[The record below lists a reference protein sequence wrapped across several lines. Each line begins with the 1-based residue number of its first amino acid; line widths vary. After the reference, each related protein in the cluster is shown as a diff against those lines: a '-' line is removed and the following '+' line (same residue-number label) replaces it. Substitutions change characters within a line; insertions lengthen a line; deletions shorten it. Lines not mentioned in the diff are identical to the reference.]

1 MERNT
6 ERLKTETQTL
16 VVEVLGVKVSLVASF
31 AIVVLA
37 GCGNGVATQSP
48 SAVTNMSAHG
58 TPSRSWMDP
67 TAKAENLV
75 YLSTFPFQGRPDIE
89 VFSWGKRELVGTL
102 TGFVAPQY
110 LCSDKAG
117 DVFIPDGGTSQIF
130 EYAHGGTSPIA
141 TLHDTGHTP
150 RACSADGV
158 TGDLAVVDSGAGT
171 GDVAIYRNASGNP
184 TRHINTHFT
193 TYEFCG
199 YDDAGNLFVDG
210 TNHLEHFLFAEIP
223 KGSRFLTVIDLG
235 GHVLKPSAVQWDG
248 KYMAVGD
255 EVGNMVYEFTIAGS
269 TGTLQGRTDLERGEG
284 PIRQFWIPKFGNGK
298 VNPQGTHIVA
308 TQYHFSRFDAGDFGF
323 WDYPAGGGPRHLIVG
338 PDHPDGVTV
347 SIATK

>member
-1 MERNT
+1 M
-6 ERLKTETQTL
+6 
-16 VVEVLGVKVSLVASF
+16 
-31 AIVVLA
+31 
-37 GCGNGVATQSP
+37 
-48 SAVTNMSAHG
+48 
-58 TPSRSWMDP
+58 
-67 TAKAENLV
+67 
-75 YLSTFPFQGRPDIE
+75 YLSTFPFQGRPDI
-89 VFSWGKRELVGTL
+89 GGLLLGRRRELVGTL
-102 TGFVAPQY
+102 DGVRRPAILVLRQN
-110 LCSDKAG
+110 AE

-150 RACSADGV
+150 RACSVDGV
-158 TGDLAVVDSGAGT
+158 TGDLAVVDSGSGT

-255 EVGNMVYEFTIAGS
+255 EVGNMVYRIH
-269 TGTLQGRTDLERGEG
+269 D
-284 PIRQFWIPKFGNGK
+284 
-298 VNPQGTHIVA
+298 
-308 TQYHFSRFDAGDFGF
+308 
-323 WDYPAGGGPRHLIVG
+323 G
-338 PDHPDGVTV
+338 PDRPARFKVERTSNAGRARFANSGYRSSGTV
-347 SIATK
+347 K